1 MKENLN
7 NEINSNSAYVSII
20 LAIKLLDKSEYFDLG
35 QLTFTV
41 RKKIRTVKVNGN
53 IFQTVKVN

>member
-41 RKKIRTVKVNGN
+41 RKKK
-53 IFQTVKVN
+53 FEPSK